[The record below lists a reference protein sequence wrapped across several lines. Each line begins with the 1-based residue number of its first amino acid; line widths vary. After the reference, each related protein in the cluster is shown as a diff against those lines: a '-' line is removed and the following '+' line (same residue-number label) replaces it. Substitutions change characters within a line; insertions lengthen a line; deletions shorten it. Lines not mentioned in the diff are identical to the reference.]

1 MQAARSR
8 PALTLSTISASVL
21 TLLAMAPAARAQS
34 NVTVSG
40 IVDLA
45 ARSVSNQGAPT
56 LKSMVSGSNS
66 TSRLAFTGTE
76 DLGGG
81 MSAGFHLEH
90 GILADTGAAAAS
102 AKFWDRRSTVSLIH
116 KGFGE
121 LRLGRDFVPSYSA
134 WTRHD
139 PFSYVGVA
147 RSANFVSATPVG
159 PIRSAFGTNA
169 NTTVR
174 TDNGLQW
181 LLPGGLGG
189 FEGGV
194 LLAPGEGG
202 AVASGLAKVV
212 AVRVGYTQANWHV
225 TAAST
230 RSENAQTG
238 NGSFKDTV
246 LGGGFNVAGVR
257 LAAAW
262 REFKLDQASQVMT
275 LLSAQTVSGPHEFK
289 ASVIKANLK
298 GRVGATVIDANDAT
312 QIGLGYVYNLS
323 RRTALYASLADI
335 SNDGQAR
342 FVISDGAAGIVAGGS
357 SRGYEVGLRHRF

>member
-1 MQAARSR
+1 MQPARSR
-8 PALTLSTISASVL
+8 PAFNLPAATGSAL
-21 TLLAMAPAARAQS
+21 ALLALAPAAWAQS
-34 NVTVSG
+34 NVTISG
-40 IVDLA
+40 IMDLA
-45 ARSVSNQGAPT
+45 VRSVSNEGTST

-66 TSRLAFTGTE
+66 TSRVAFTGTE

-90 GILADTGAAAAS
+90 GILADTGSAAATT
-102 AKFWDRRSTVSLIH
+102 KFWDRRSTVSLMH

-174 TDNGLQW
+174 ADNALQW

-189 FEGGV
+189 LEGGV
-194 LLAPGEGG
+194 MLAPGEGG

-212 AVRVGYTQANWHV
+212 AVRVGYTQANWHL

-230 RSENAQTG
+230 RSENSQTA

-246 LGGGFNVAGVR
+246 VGGGANVAGIR

-275 LLSAQTVSGPHEFK
+275 LISAQTTRGPHEFK

-323 RRTALYASLADI
+323 KRTALYASLADI

-342 FVISDGAAGIVAGGS
+342 FVISDGSAGIVAGGS
-357 SRGYEVGLRHRF
+357 SRGYEFGVRHRF